1 MLIATPVPLRLSS
14 LIAECA
20 VFYSEKLTVSKA
32 SQDEVFAFILDRL
45 PSLYQGQ
52 HIPQDVVQAVC
63 ARENDWLFDVDNRV
77 KALLAFTSTK
87 DAAQLSHA
95 CKRVNHLLHQAS
107 LTLNSDALDEAL
119 LQEVAEKDLLREIKV
134 VEARV
139 SPLYALSEYAG
150 ILSNL
155 ASLRPFV
162 DAFFTNVMVMVDEAA
177 LKTNRL
183 CLLSRL
189 QKLLQ
194 GVADI
199 SLLQLTP

>member
-1 MLIATPVPLRLSS
+1 M
-14 LIAECA
+14 
-20 VFYSEKLTVSKA
+20 
-32 SQDEVFAFILDRL
+32 FAFILDRL

-77 KALLAFTSTK
+77 KALLTFTSTK

-107 LTLNSDALDEAL
+107 LALDSDALDEAL

-177 LKTNRL
+177 LKRNRL